1 MKSMTQH
8 FRSSLVLAMLLVIA
22 PAFGK
27 LDSADGFE
35 PTVGKALADFRL
47 PRIDNGEPKSLSDFR
62 GKKTLLIVFA
72 SW

>member
-1 MKSMTQH
+1 MKSMTQT
-8 FRSSLVLAMLLVIA
+8 FRSSWVLAILLVIT
-22 PAFGK
+22 PAIAK
-27 LDSADGFE
+27 HDSVHGFE
-35 PTVGKALADFRL
+35 PTVGEALAEFRL